1 MTKVILSLSV
11 AQIVRMKYVVDP
23 ISRNNK
29 EVTVSKEMVVF
40 LVFRVRE
47 LLNIPVLCTMTESA
61 LRYSVNELTNR
72 IEMVTKK
79 ISDVWCAS
87 LSCSN
92 NLVDVRQKWIDE
104 LFAK

>member
-1 MTKVILSLSV
+1 
-11 AQIVRMKYVVDP
+11 MKYVVDP

-47 LLNIPVLCTMTESA
+47 LLNIPVLRTMTESA
-61 LRYSVNELTNR
+61 SRYSVNELTNR

-79 ISDVWCAS
+79 ISDV
-87 LSCSN
+87 
-92 NLVDVRQKWIDE
+92 
-104 LFAK
+104 